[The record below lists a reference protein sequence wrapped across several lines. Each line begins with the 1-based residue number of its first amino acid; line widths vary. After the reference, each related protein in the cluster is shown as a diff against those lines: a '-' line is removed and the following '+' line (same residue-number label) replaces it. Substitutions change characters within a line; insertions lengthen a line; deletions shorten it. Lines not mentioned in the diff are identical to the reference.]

1 MTISTSLVYLIA
13 LPLFSSGLL
22 LILGRIADKW
32 GHIFATLVSASVFI
46 LGALEFF
53 AMQGREGEARAATQ
67 KLFEWISVGSFK
79 VDAAQLLDQ
88 LTLCIVL

>member
-1 MTISTSLVYLIA
+1 MTTSTSLVYLIA
-13 LPLFSSGLL
+13 LPLFSAGLL

-46 LGALEFF
+46 IGALEFF

-79 VDAAQLLDQ
+79 VDAALLLDQ
-88 LTLCIVL
+88 LSICLFS